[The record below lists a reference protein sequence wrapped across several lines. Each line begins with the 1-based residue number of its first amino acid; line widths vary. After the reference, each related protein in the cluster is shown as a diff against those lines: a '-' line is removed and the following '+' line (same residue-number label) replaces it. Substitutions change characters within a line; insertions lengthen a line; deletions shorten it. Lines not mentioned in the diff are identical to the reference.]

1 MRVLY
6 FLLVTSNWK
15 DPLATVQQNKQL
27 TAGIIIKRG
36 GQANPICPLCHTTP
50 ETAIHLM
57 LNCFCARSV
66 WVDMKRLFH
75 RPNISHQ
82 LTQLLQ
88 HNGAISVKHWW
99 SSMLENLKDKQQQK
113 EFKLLHIL
121 PGIYGKKHVAESSI
135 TGCLIQIS
143 SH

>member
-6 FLLVTSNWK
+6 LLLVTSNWK

-36 GQANPICPLCHTTP
+36 GQANPICPLCHTTL
-50 ETAIHLM
+50 ETVTHLM

-66 WVDMKRLFH
+66 WVDMSRLFQS
-75 RPNISHQ
+75 PNITHQ

-99 SSMLENLKDKQQQK
+99 SSMLENLQDRQQQK
-113 EFKLLHIL
+113 ELKLLHIL
-121 PGIYGKKHVAESSI
+121 PAIYGKKRVAESSMM
-135 TGCLIQIS
+135 GR
-143 SH
+143 

>member
-6 FLLVTSNWK
+6 LLLVTSNWK

-66 WVDMKRLFH
+66 WVDMTRLFH